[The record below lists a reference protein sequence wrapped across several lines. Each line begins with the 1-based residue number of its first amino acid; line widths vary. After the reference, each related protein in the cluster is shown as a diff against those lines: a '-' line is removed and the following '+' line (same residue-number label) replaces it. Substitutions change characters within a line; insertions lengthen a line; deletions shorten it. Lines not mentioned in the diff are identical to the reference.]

1 MITPA
6 TARSLWSDQR
16 NSPPTRKM
24 TLRADRSAMPCCATR
39 SPPPSSTMAAGPTP
53 SCLPAP
59 TTLSCSTDCAGFPP
73 GRSASST
80 QRRRS
85 RAESSICSAP
95 PNRGRRPAP
104 PAQFSP
110 PATRPPLSWR
120 VLGLAPRPRPPQR
133 QISSA
138 NALPTFAGPAAH
150 NRPSTPFPF
159 RRAALR
165 FCRRHGFWGSR
176 QMTTAVASPQ
186 TQAWYLNRWSQL
198 VLGII
203 AMMAISSPQYV
214 WTLFTGPLNQ
224 KLGTTLA
231 ELQWA
236 FSLLIILQTWCSPLQ
251 AYLVDRF
258 GPRLL
263 ISVGALMSGG
273 GWVLSAYVGN
283 VWALYFTY
291 GVICGFGTGIIY
303 VGIIGLMVRWF
314 PDRRGLATGL
324 AAAGYGFGAIFTSFP
339 IDSMIKSSG
348 YAHTLVVWGI
358 IQGVIGILAAQ
369 WLRVPPESYQVLGAA
384 PTGVIAA
391 QQTKH
396 SYSPAEMLRNPI
408 FWLLFVMMCMMST
421 SGLMVVSNV
430 GPFANDYKVAQVMV
444 LGMAALPL
452 SLTLSRLTNGLTRP
466 FFGWISDHIGR
477 EQTMALAFALEAA
490 AIVVLFF
497 FLDHPAMFVVLTGLV
512 FFGWGEIFSLFPST
526 LTDTFGSKFA
536 ATNYGFL
543 YIAQG
548 VGSILGGPAAA
559 FLKQLSGGWAPVFVV
574 VICLDA
580 LTAILAITAL
590 RSMRRRHLQSG

>member
-1 MITPA
+1 M
-6 TARSLWSDQR
+6 
-16 NSPPTRKM
+16 
-24 TLRADRSAMPCCATR
+24 
-39 SPPPSSTMAAGPTP
+39 
-53 SCLPAP
+53 
-59 TTLSCSTDCAGFPP
+59 
-73 GRSASST
+73 
-80 QRRRS
+80 
-85 RAESSICSAP
+85 
-95 PNRGRRPAP
+95 
-104 PAQFSP
+104 
-110 PATRPPLSWR
+110 
-120 VLGLAPRPRPPQR
+120 
-133 QISSA
+133 
-138 NALPTFAGPAAH
+138 
-150 NRPSTPFPF
+150 
-159 RRAALR
+159 
-165 FCRRHGFWGSR
+165 
-176 QMTTAVASPQ
+176 TAVASPQ
-186 TQAWYLNRWSQL
+186 TRAWYLNRWSQL
-198 VLGII
+198 ILGII

-263 ISVGALMSGG
+263 ISIGALMSGG

-283 VWALYFTY
+283 VWALYLTY

-348 YAHTLVVWGI
+348 YAHTLIVWGI
-358 IQGVIGILAAQ
+358 IQGVIGI
-369 WLRVPPESYQVLGAA
+369 
-384 PTGVIAA
+384 IAA
-391 QQTKH
+391 QGLRLPPENYQAAAVAIPPATLQIRR
-396 SYSPAEMLRNPI
+396 SYTPREMLQSPI
-408 FWLLFVMMCMMST
+408 FWLLFIMMSMMST

-430 GPFANDYKVAQVMV
+430 GPFANEYKVGQALV

-452 SLTLSRLTNGLTRP
+452 SLTLSRFTNGLTRP
-466 FFGWISDHIGR
+466 FFGWVSDHIGR
-477 EQTMALAFALEAA
+477 EATMALAFSLECA
-490 AIVVLFF
+490 AILILFAF
-497 FLDHPAMFVVLTGLV
+497 INQPALFVVLTGLV

-526 LTDTFGSKFA
+526 LTDTFGAKFA

-559 FLKQLSGGWAPVFVV
+559 YLHQQTGSWTAVFIVV
-574 VICLDA
+574 AILDA
-580 LTAILAITAL
+580 LTALLAITAL
-590 RSMRRRHLQSG
+590 RSMRQKHFATAASRPAAV